1 MKLFTAYL
9 VLKTKGNADIIDITD
24 KVQKQVE
31 GSNLKEGQV
40 TLFVPGSTGGLTTME
55 FEPNL
60 AKDLKK
66 AFERIAPENME
77 YAHHITWG
85 DYNGHSHIRA
95 SLLGPS
101 LTVPFKEKRLTLGT
115 WQQIVFID
123 FDTSSRTRKL
133 SLQIIG
139 I

>member
-1 MKLFTAYL
+1 MRLFTSYL

-24 KVQKQVE
+24 KVQKQIE
-31 GSNLKEGQV
+31 DSNLKEGHV

-60 AKDLKK
+60 AKDLKEV
-66 AFERIAPENME
+66 FERIAPENME
-77 YAHHITWG
+77 YAHHRTWG

-101 LTVPFKEKRLTLGT
+101 LTIPFKEKKLTLGT

-139 I
+139 T

>member
-1 MKLFTAYL
+1 MLTAHL
-9 VLKTKGNADIIDITD
+9 SLKTKGNTDIIDITG
-24 KVQKQVE
+24 KVREQLE
-31 GSNLKEGQV
+31 NSGLKEGQI
-40 TLFVPGSTGGLTTME
+40 TLFVSGSTGSLTTME

-60 AKDLKK
+60 VKDLKD

-85 DYNGHSHIRA
+85 DHNGHSHIRA

-101 LTVPFKEKRLTLGT
+101 LTIPFIRKELTLGT

-123 FDTSSRTRKL
+123 FDASARTREL
-133 SLQIIG
+133 LLQITG